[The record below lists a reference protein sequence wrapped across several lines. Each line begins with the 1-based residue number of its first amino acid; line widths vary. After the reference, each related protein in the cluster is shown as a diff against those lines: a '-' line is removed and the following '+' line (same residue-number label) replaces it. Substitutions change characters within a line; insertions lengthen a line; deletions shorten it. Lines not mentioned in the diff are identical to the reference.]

1 MRVHRRASCA
11 SEHRRPVGRY
21 KLPTHI
27 NKLDKA
33 MGASKQYQLRSRNK
47 YIQLCEPQP
56 QGLMNNAG
64 LEVQLKA
71 IQSSSYDLEAGLQ
84 TKVAA

>member
-1 MRVHRRASCA
+1 
-11 SEHRRPVGRY
+11 
-21 KLPTHI
+21 
-27 NKLDKA
+27 
-33 MGASKQYQLRSRNK
+33 MGASKQYQLRSQNK

-56 QGLMNNAG
+56 QGLTNNAG

-84 TKVAA
+84 TKWRHSRQTREKSDTL